1 MIKTDYIK
9 LQIQNEEECYNSS
22 LDKYDKELAQKIE
35 NGSFVD
41 SKEAIILFR
50 SSIECISSYIEDYK
64 KLDLRENAGKIKQ
77 LLLASYPDS
86 NNLSFMILRTALSL
100 LIRGEDK
107 ALKTSRAIG
116 TLALQYIKTALL
128 EKKEID
134 LVEKLKRKYK
144 RFGVQT
150 QRSKLKALSN
160 TCISIENTP
169 AFTIL
174 LGTTII
180 DIINKSGSG
189 LLEKEQR
196 SDALYIRL
204 SKESMELLL
213 KAKVFFGSLITVHYP
228 FVVTPKPWTGL
239 VGSGG
244 YYTRKDI
251 KFIRTHSR
259 KDFDIIS
266 SKNLDLSRLYNII
279 NKIQET
285 PYRINSRVLE
295 VMELIDRQNI
305 IDPNSPKTCPCLVGK
320 IPYNETMNAYL
331 LVDKN
336 DYKEEFKYYRALDTQ
351 KEIINRIKSKRI
363 GYELSLMIARKFK
376 DLPKI
381 YFSYNTDFRGRLYP
395 IQQYLNPQ
403 GTDVTKA
410 LLEFGEGEV
419 LNEEGLYWL
428 KIHGSNCYGY
438 DKLPTYEDRIKAIE
452 QHHEEILAVH
462 SDPIGNIKYW
472 YNADSP
478 LLYLAF
484 CFSYGDFYNAPN
496 SLCYNVVQLDGTC
509 SGIQMYSGLLL
520 DKEGAEAVN
529 VVNNLNRTKNDIY
542 KVVAEE
548 VEELLKRNEYTK
560 EYSFTT
566 KGGVPKTVNTIIEA
580 HSLKGK
586 VTRSLTKRNVMTQP
600 YSVTKRGMFE
610 QIYDLLQEY
619 EEDNKVFWQGDKWTV
634 AMLLS
639 ELNDVAITKIVRG
652 AKEGQRI
659 LKEVLAESLRTKE
672 EAYWETP
679 IFNFP
684 VLQRIKREKRTRLKT
699 PLGQLIL
706 YNTTEDTHQL
716 RMLNGI
722 APNFIHS
729 LDSTLLYRTVELC
742 IEQNIRGFWL
752 IHDSY
757 GVSPNSC
764 STLNSSFRSAYVD
777 LFSELPLI
785 SWTKQICPEKVEEVK
800 QVLINTLDIKEVK
813 NSNYIIT

>member
-1 MIKTDYIK
+1 MNEKDLLVT
-9 LQIQNEEECYNSS
+9 QIRNEEECYNSS
-22 LDKYDKELAQKIE
+22 LDKYDKELTKKIE

-50 SSIECISSYIEDYK
+50 ASLDCISEYLDDFK
-64 KLDLRENAGKIKQ
+64 KLTMKQ
-77 LLLASYPDS
+77 NMKKLQNILIAAYPD
-86 NNLSFMILRTALSL
+86 NKNLSFMMLRVTLSL
-100 LIRGEDK
+100 LIKGEDK
-107 ALKTSRAIG
+107 ALKTARAIG
-116 TLALQYIKTALL
+116 SLAMTYIKTALL

-144 RFGVQT
+144 RFGKQT

-160 TCISIENTP
+160 TCISIESDP
-169 AFTIL
+169 EFLVL

-196 SDALYIRL
+196 TDALYIRL
-204 SKESMELLL
+204 SKESKELLL

-228 FVVTPKPWTGL
+228 FVVKPKPWTSL
-239 VGSGG
+239 LGSGG

-251 KFIRTHSR
+251 KFIRTRSR

-266 SKNLDLSRLYNII
+266 SSNTDLSRLYRVI

-285 PYRINSRVLE
+285 PYRINKRVLE
-295 VMELIDRQNI
+295 VMEYIDQQRI
-305 IDPNSPKTCPCLVGK
+305 VDPDSPKTCPCLVGK
-320 IPYNETMNAYL
+320 IPYNDKLNYFE
-331 LVDKN
+331 LVDREL
-336 DYKEEFKYYRALDTQ
+336 YKEDTKYYRALDVQ
-351 KEIINRIKSKRI
+351 KEIINRIISKRI
-363 GYELSLMIARKFK
+363 GYDLAIMIAKKFR
-376 DLPKI
+376 DYPKI

-419 LNEEGLYWL
+419 LTKEGLYWL
-428 KIHGSNCYGY
+428 KIHGANCYGY
-438 DKLPTYEDRIKAIE
+438 DKLTYDERIKKIE
-452 QHHEEILAVH
+452 EHHEEIL
-462 SDPIGNIKYW
+462 SIYNDPIGNIKYW
-472 YNADSP
+472 YNTDSP

-484 CFSYGDFYNAPN
+484 CFSYGDFYNDPTAPIH
-496 SLCYNVVQLDGTC
+496 NVVQLDGTC

-520 DKEGAEAVN
+520 DREGAEAVN
-529 VVNNLNRTKNDIY
+529 VVNNSSGEISDIY
-542 KVVAEE
+542 RMVADE
-548 VEELLKRNEYTK
+548 VEKLLKNNEYPK
-560 EYSFTT
+560 EYTFTT
-566 KGGVPKTVNTIIEA
+566 KGGVNKTVNTLIEA

-586 VTRSLTKRNVMTQP
+586 INRSLTKRNVMTQP

-610 QIYDLLQEY
+610 QVYDLLQEY

-634 AMLLS
+634 ARLLS
-639 ELNDVAITKIVRG
+639 DLNDIAITKVVKG
-652 AKEGQRI
+652 AKEGQRV
-659 LKEVLAESLRTKE
+659 LKEVLAEALKTKE
-672 EAYWETP
+672 DAYWLTP

-684 VLQRIKREKRTRLKT
+684 VLQRIKREKRIQLRT
-699 PLGQLIL
+699 PLGQLVL

-729 LDSTLLYRTVELC
+729 MDSTLLYKTVENC
-742 IEQNIRGFWL
+742 IEEGIEGFWL

-757 GVSPNSC
+757 GVSPNNVGILNKSFRKAYVEVF
-764 STLNSSFRSAYVD
+764 STL
-777 LFSELPLI
+777 PLLT
-785 SWTKQICPEKVEEVK
+785 WTSQICEDKIEDVK
-800 QVLINTLDIKEVK
+800 DVMINTLDIEEVLK
-813 NSNYIIT
+813 SDYIIT